1 MAFEKVFMRTLMHQG
16 NGIIQLN
23 KYYLG
28 FKMSK
33 ADPSLFH
40 YQNNIELEVIIT
52 IHIDDS
58 FKCRK

>member
-1 MAFEKVFMRTLMHQG
+1 MHQG
-16 NGIIQLN
+16 SGITQLN

>member
-16 NGIIQLN
+16 NGITQLN

-33 ADPSLFH
+33 ADPSISLSKQYRTRSH
-40 YQNNIELEVIIT
+40 NHNPY
-52 IHIDDS
+52 
-58 FKCRK
+58 R